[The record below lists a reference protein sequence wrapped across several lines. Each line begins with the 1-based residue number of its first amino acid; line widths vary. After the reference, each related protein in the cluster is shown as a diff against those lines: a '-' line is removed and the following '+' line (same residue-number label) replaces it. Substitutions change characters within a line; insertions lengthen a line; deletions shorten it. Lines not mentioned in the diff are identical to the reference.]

1 MINTYILKKR
11 ETFGY
16 GFYSDPFDYHYAHR
30 VDGIFYINRSNNNRI
45 RKYYYSKSKLVEFRE
60 IQMLNKQ
67 QNAIADII

>member
-16 GFYSDPFDYHYAHR
+16 GFYNDSFNYLYAHR
-30 VDGIFYINRSNNNRI
+30 VDGIFNINRSNNNRI
-45 RKYYYSKSKLVEFRE
+45 RKYYYSKKQLVEFHE